1 MTEREIPKAVG
12 GRIQQLR
19 KQFGYTREVLAEKIG
34 ISWQH
39 LGNIEKGSRG
49 TSVQLLMQFS
59 KIFNVSIDYIVT
71 GVTKE
76 TQNDLESI
84 MSFLSA
90 VDPAAFPFV
99 EEAVFLVLKAYS
111 QCSEKE

>member
-1 MTEREIPKAVG
+1 MTERDISKAVG
-12 GRIQQLR
+12 SRIQQLR
-19 KQFGYTREVLAEKIG
+19 KQFGYTREVLAEKLG

-71 GVTKE
+71 GIAKE
-76 TQNDLESI
+76 TQNDIDALA
-84 MSFLSA
+84 SFLSA
-90 VDPAAFPFV
+90 VDPAAFPLV
-99 EEAVFLVLKAYS
+99 EEAVFLVLKAYG
-111 QCSEKE
+111 QCSDKE